1 MATATNDKPVRLGD
15 LPVIKTNIL
24 ENARQYDKGIIGGYN
39 GDFPLTVATK
49 GNIYRV
55 PATNKFY
62 MCITDYNG
70 SNLTAPN
77 ANFEELSVWANR
89 DKLENLS
96 IHKIK
101 TITSKVKFGKV
112 LNQGTILFDGTEFNN
127 ILKYNKVS
135 FVSLTINSLSLSGT
149 SPFYIPSKRLKYISN
164 DVSREK
170 NESLVLVT
178 FEDSDDNI
186 CVYGSFDATK
196 VTAMAINFY
205 TIN

>member
-89 DKLENLS
+89 DKLENLTKKEFY
-96 IHKIK
+96 KI
-101 TITSKVKFGKV
+101 TNDFVMTAFNI
-112 LNQGTILFDGTEFNN
+112 NN
-127 ILKYNKVS
+127 ILIAFGYKVI
-135 FVSLTINSLSLSGT
+135 TETNIDNGI
-149 SPFYIPSKRLKYISN
+149 PFPIHLK
-164 DVSREK
+164 K
-170 NESLVLVT
+170 ATFLPTESTLI
-178 FEDSDDNI
+178 F
-186 CVYGSFDATK
+186 
-196 VTAMAINFY
+196 
-205 TIN
+205 

>member
-89 DKLENLS
+89 DKLENLTEIIALKKEEVILPEITIKNAFRLTIVGNVGLLS
-96 IHKIK
+96 IDGLSFPKLKSGFNPFAKIPK
-101 TITSKVKFGKV
+101 PYKIISTANGCFYDNSAKNEAHIR
-112 LNQGTILFDGTEFNN
+112 LFDDGTFNLYSN
-127 ILKYNKVS
+127 VSKENEVLYSFFSIVFLLKKV
-135 FVSLTINSLSLSGT
+135 F
-149 SPFYIPSKRLKYISN
+149 
-164 DVSREK
+164 
-170 NESLVLVT
+170 
-178 FEDSDDNI
+178 
-186 CVYGSFDATK
+186 
-196 VTAMAINFY
+196 
-205 TIN
+205 

>member
-39 GDFPLTVATK
+39 GTFPLTAATK
-49 GNIYRV
+49 GNIYLL

-89 DKLENLS
+89 DKLENLTEIISLKKEEVILPEITIKNAFRLTIVGNVGLLS
-96 IHKIK
+96 IDGLSFPKLKSGFNPFAKIPEPYK
-101 TITSKVKFGKV
+101 IISTANGCFYDNSAKNEAHIR
-112 LNQGTILFDGTEFNN
+112 LFDDGTFNLYSN
-127 ILKYNKVS
+127 VSKENEVLYSFFSIVFLLKKV
-135 FVSLTINSLSLSGT
+135 F
-149 SPFYIPSKRLKYISN
+149 
-164 DVSREK
+164 
-170 NESLVLVT
+170 
-178 FEDSDDNI
+178 
-186 CVYGSFDATK
+186 
-196 VTAMAINFY
+196 
-205 TIN
+205 